1 MIDGSAIDGS
11 AIADVIGSVDW
22 VDGNGVDREAV
33 DREGGDGAGV
43 DDGEDWTELAWRD
56 VG

>member
-11 AIADVIGSVDW
+11 TIADVIGSVDW
-22 VDGNGVDREAV
+22 VDGNGVGSEAV